1 LADKTQSLTF
11 PTFATDI
18 FTVSVAENQPREAVT
33 SAQAVLRCELVT
45 DFRRLQE
52 LAPEWQRL
60 WQSDPQAEIFQT
72 PEWAIS
78 WWRSFG
84 HRCTLC
90 SLVMF
95 AGDEVVG
102 IVPLVKRN
110 GVIQFLGTPEAD
122 YADIVCAE
130 EWASRVLATA
140 FQTLLE
146 SPGWNECCLHHLSKN
161 SRVMRHYR
169 DLPRPLL
176 PTVSCM
182 TSDPYQIFLP
192 NEGGAGFD
200 SVLRKHHTKRI
211 RNKLQKAG
219 QVRFRH
225 LETPQEAETQ
235 LSNFFDQHV
244 RRFAGTGRQ
253 SIYADP
259 EARQF
264 LKALVE
270 ELGLRHRLRFGVL
283 ELDNRPLAWH
293 LGFEVNAKFLLY
305 QHTFD
310 LDAASYTPG
319 ELLLWNLLAYSR
331 DHGIREFD
339 FGSGDEL
346 YKNRFSNS
354 SRETFSLFL
363 EPRSFTGRI
372 RSLVRSTENYVQPLL
387 RSLKRK
393 VKSRATMRAV
403 RSVRRWKL
411 AASAG
416 IKRNK

>member
-1 LADKTQSLTF
+1 M
-11 PTFATDI
+11 PTLATDI
-18 FTVSVAENQPREAVT
+18 FTVSAAQDQPRGAVT
-33 SAQAVLRCELVT
+33 SAEKVLHCELVS

-52 LAPEWQRL
+52 LSPEWQRL
-60 WQSDPQAEIFQT
+60 WQSDPQAQIFQA
-72 PEWAIS
+72 PEWAMA

-84 HRCTLC
+84 HRYTLC

-95 AGDEVVG
+95 ASDEVVG
-102 IVPLVKRN
+102 IVPLVKKN
-110 GVIQFLGTPEAD
+110 GAIQFLGTPEAD
-122 YADIVCAE
+122 YADIVCSE
-130 EWASRVLATA
+130 EWASRVLTTA

-146 SPGWNECCLHHLSKN
+146 SAGWSECCLHHLSKD

-182 TSDPYQIFLP
+182 TTDPYQIFLP
-192 NEGGAGFD
+192 NQGEAGFD
-200 SVLRKHHTKRI
+200 SVLQKHHTKRI

-225 LETPQEAETQ
+225 LETPQDAETQ
-235 LSNFFDQHV
+235 IVNFFDQHV

-253 SIYADP
+253 STYAAA

-264 LKALVE
+264 LRALVE

-293 LGFEVNAKFLLY
+293 FGFEVNGKFLLY

-310 LDAASYTPG
+310 VDAAGYTPG
-319 ELLLWNLLAYSR
+319 EVLLWNLLAYSR

-363 EPRSFTGRI
+363 EPHSFAGRI
-372 RSLVRSTENYVQPLL
+372 RSLVRGTESYVQPLL
-387 RSLKRK
+387 RSFKRK
-393 VKSRATMRAV
+393 LKSRATMRAV
-403 RSVRRWKL
+403 RSVRRWRR
-411 AASAG
+411 AASAVV
-416 IKRNK
+416 KRNN